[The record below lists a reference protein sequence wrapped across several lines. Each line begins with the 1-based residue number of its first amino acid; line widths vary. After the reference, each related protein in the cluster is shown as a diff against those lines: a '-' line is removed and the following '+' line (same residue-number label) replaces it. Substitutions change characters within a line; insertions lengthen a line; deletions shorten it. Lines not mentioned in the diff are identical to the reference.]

1 MAYNYGKKQ
10 TFGQKLKGGLRRAFT
25 IAAFGGVVIG
35 APAYYNYGTVHEQE
49 VKIKDVKND
58 YVRWDE
64 KRNES
69 IYEYKIVTDK
79 GLVLENENTK
89 LHLKFN
95 SADIQDN
102 VEAGKIYRVKYYG
115 ARIDVPFIHTFPNIL
130 SATEVT
136 PEEIAERNKAAAA
149 AKAAAA
155 KAAQQQAGQQQQAA
169 QPQPSGATTTPTAP
183 TGALSGTT
191 PESSIESATLVARAI
206 SMSVRVATTRTQFL
220 SEPVPR
226 YSRMRGDSPAK
237 SFTRT
242 ACASSSSAGLLPR
255 ARAWTMRTSEA

>member
-1 MAYNYGKKQ
+1 MAYNYGKKE

-58 YVRWDE
+58 YIRWDD

-136 PEEIAERNKAAAA
+136 PEEIAERTKAAAA

-155 KAAQQQAGQQQQAA
+155 KAAGQQQQQQAA
-169 QPQPSGATTTPTAP
+169 QPPAQANGTTTPTAP
-183 TGALSGTT
+183 SGALSGTMITFETVAGGERIEISAPIEAASKITINKVT
-191 PESSIESATLVARAI
+191 PLV
-206 SMSVRVATTRTQFL
+206 
-220 SEPVPR
+220 PPK
-226 YSRMRGDSPAK
+226 P
-237 SFTRT
+237 
-242 ACASSSSAGLLPR
+242 
-255 ARAWTMRTSEA
+255 